1 MSFKYVVKLDGNYY
15 AGRNE
20 KYADMHNISGRG
32 PLGAEKMSYEE
43 ATVIRAFYER
53 LGYTVEIEEYS
64 ARRYLEKSLEDIIRY
79 DERNRNGGDCGYA
92 IKNSAQNAIE
102 YLEQMTQ
109 EGWQ

>member
-1 MSFKYVVKLDGNYY
+1 MSFKYVVKLDGIYY
-15 AGRNE
+15 AGKNE
-20 KYADMHNISGRG
+20 KYADISGRG

-43 ATVIRAFYER
+43 AAVIRALYER